1 MDLRSEIKD
10 AVDFIRTK
18 TRATPAIG
26 IILGTGL
33 GALADEIEKDLS
45 ISYDEIPH
53 FPVSTVESHA
63 GRFLFGKLGGKD
75 VIAMQGRFHFYEGY
89 DLRQVTFPVRVM
101 KEIGVKILIVSN
113 AAGGLNPQFE
123 IGDLVMITDHI
134 NFQTANPLTG
144 PNDETLG
151 PRFPDMY
158 NCYDRELQDLA
169 ERTAIDEKV
178 PLKKGVYV
186 GVTGPNLETGAEY
199 RFLRTIGGDLVGMS
213 TVPEVIVARHQ
224 GTRVLGFSL
233 ATDMGLPDAMEPCSH
248 EKIIAAAAKAEPK
261 LTKLVKKTVERISI
275 DQS

>member
-75 VIAMQGRFHFYEGY
+75 VIAMQGRFHYYEGY

-144 PNDETLG
+144 PNDEILG

-158 NCYDRELQDLA
+158 NCYDRELRDLA
-169 ERTAIDEKV
+169 EQTAIDEKV

-199 RFLRTIGGDLVGMS
+199 RFLRIIGGDLVGMS

-261 LTKLVKKTVERISI
+261 LTKLVKKTVEKISI

>member
-1 MDLRSEIKD
+1 MNLKSEIKD
-10 AVDFIRTK
+10 AVDFIRTQ
-18 TRATPAIG
+18 TDATPAIG

-33 GALADEIEKDLS
+33 GALADEIEEDTS
-45 ISYDEIPH
+45 ISYDKIPH

-75 VIAMQGRFHFYEGY
+75 VIAMQGRFHYYEGY
-89 DLRQVTFPVRVM
+89 DLGQVTFPVRVM

-134 NFQTANPLTG
+134 NFQVVNPLTG
-144 PNDETLG
+144 PNDENLG

-158 NCYDRELQDLA
+158 NCYDRELRDLA
-169 ERTAIDEKV
+169 EQTAIDEKV
-178 PLKKGVYV
+178 PLRKGVYV
-186 GVTGPNLETGAEY
+186 GVTGPNLETAAEY
-199 RFLRTIGGDLVGMS
+199 RFLRIIGGDLVGMS

-275 DQS
+275 K

>member
-1 MDLRSEIKD
+1 MDLKSEIKD
-10 AVDFIRTK
+10 AVDFIRTQTK
-18 TRATPAIG
+18 ATPEIG

-33 GALADEIEKDLS
+33 GALADEIKKDIS
-45 ISYDEIPH
+45 ISYDKIPH
-53 FPVSTVESHA
+53 FPVSTVESHT

-75 VIAMQGRFHFYEGY
+75 VIAMQGRFHYYEGY
-89 DLRQVTFPVRVM
+89 NLEQVTFPVRVM
-101 KEIGVKILIVSN
+101 KELGVKILIVSN

-134 NFQTANPLTG
+134 NFQAVNPLTG

-158 NCYDRELQDLA
+158 NCYDRELRDLA
-169 ERTAIDEKV
+169 EQTAIDEKV
-178 PLKKGVYV
+178 PLRKGVYV
-186 GVTGPNLETGAEY
+186 GVTGPNLETAAEY
-199 RFLRTIGGDLVGMS
+199 RFLRIIGGDLVGMS

-224 GTRVLGFSL
+224 GTKVLGFSL

-261 LTKLVKKTVERISI
+261 LTKLVKKIVERMSI
-275 DQS
+275 EQS

>member
-75 VIAMQGRFHFYEGY
+75 VIAMQGRFHYYEGY

-144 PNDETLG
+144 PNDDTLG

-169 ERTAIDEKV
+169 EQTAIDEKV

-199 RFLRTIGGDLVGMS
+199 RFLRIIGGDLVGMS

-275 DQS
+275 NQS

>member
-1 MDLRSEIKD
+1 MDLKSEIKD
-10 AVDFIRTK
+10 SVDFIRTQ

-33 GALADEIEKDLS
+33 GALADEIKKDIS
-45 ISYDEIPH
+45 ISYDKIPH

-75 VIAMQGRFHFYEGY
+75 VVAMQGRFHYYEGY
-89 DLRQVTFPVRVM
+89 NLKQVTFPVRVM
-101 KEIGVKILIVSN
+101 KELGVKMLIVSN

-134 NFQTANPLTG
+134 NFQGVNPLTG
-144 PNDETLG
+144 ANDETLG

-158 NCYDRELQDLA
+158 ECYDRELRDLA
-169 ERTAIDEKV
+169 EQTAIDEKV
-178 PLKKGVYV
+178 PLRKGVYV

-199 RFLRTIGGDLVGMS
+199 RFLRIIGADLVGMS

-233 ATDMGLPDAMEPCSH
+233 ATDMGLPDALEPCSH

-261 LTKLVKKTVERISI
+261 LTRLVKKIVERMSI
-275 DQS
+275 EQS

>member
-10 AVDFIRTK
+10 AVDFIRIK

-75 VIAMQGRFHFYEGY
+75 VIAMQGRFHYYEGY
-89 DLRQVTFPVRVM
+89 DLRQVTFPVRVL

-199 RFLRTIGGDLVGMS
+199 RFLRIIGGDLVGMS

>member
-1 MDLRSEIKD
+1 LTDLKSEIRD
-10 AVDFIRTK
+10 AVDFIRSQ

-33 GALADEIEKDLS
+33 GALADEIKKDIS
-45 ISYDEIPH
+45 ISYDKIPH

-89 DLRQVTFPVRVM
+89 DLGQVTFPVRVM

-134 NFQTANPLTG
+134 NFQVVNPLTG

-158 NCYDRELQDLA
+158 NCYDRKLQDLA
-169 ERTAIDEKV
+169 EKTAIDEKV

-199 RFLRTIGGDLVGMS
+199 RFLRIIGGDLVGMS

-261 LTKLVKKTVERISI
+261 LTRLVKKTVERISI
-275 DQS
+275 E

>member
-1 MDLRSEIKD
+1 MDLKTRTKD
-10 AVDFIRTK
+10 AVDFIRTQ
-18 TRATPAIG
+18 TGATPGIG

-33 GALADEIEKDLS
+33 GALAEEIKKDIS
-45 ISYDEIPH
+45 ISYDKIPH

-63 GRFLFGKLGGKD
+63 GHFLFGKLGGKD
-75 VIAMQGRFHFYEGY
+75 VIAMQGRFHYYEGY
-89 DLRQVTFPVRVM
+89 DLEQVTFPVRVM

-113 AAGGLNPQFE
+113 AAGGLNPQFD

-134 NFQTANPLTG
+134 NFQVVNPLTG
-144 PNDETLG
+144 PNDDTLG

-158 NCYDRELQDLA
+158 NCYDSELQDLA
-169 ERTAIDEKV
+169 EQTAIEEKV
-178 PLKKGVYV
+178 PLRKGVYV
-186 GVTGPNLETGAEY
+186 GVTGPNLETAAEY

-233 ATDMGLPDAMEPCSH
+233 ATDMGLPDAMKPCSH

-275 DQS
+275 N

>member
-75 VIAMQGRFHFYEGY
+75 VIAMQGRFHYYEGY

-169 ERTAIDEKV
+169 EQTAIDEKV

-199 RFLRTIGGDLVGMS
+199 RFLRIIGGDLVGMS

-233 ATDMGLPDAMEPCSH
+233 ATDMGFPDAMEPCSH

-275 DQS
+275 D